1 MVLYKIFYRDFYSFI
16 MSHSEDSL
24 SYSSLESDNITES
37 NLEGNM
43 NVTNCFESYQ
53 GELLPVQTTANLL
66 MKNRTKITFCHLF
79 WRSV

>member
-1 MVLYKIFYRDFYSFI
+1 

-24 SYSSLESDNITES
+24 TYSSLESDNITES
-37 NLEGNM
+37 ILEGNM
-43 NVTNCFESYQ
+43 NVTNCFEPYQ
-53 GELLPVQTTANLL
+53 GELLPIKLPVQTIANLL

>member
-1 MVLYKIFYRDFYSFI
+1 

-43 NVTNCFESYQ
+43 NVTNCFEPYQ
-53 GELLPVQTTANLL
+53 GELLPVQTTANFL
-66 MKNRTKITFCHLF
+66 MSKRTKITFCHLF

>member
-1 MVLYKIFYRDFYSFI
+1 
-16 MSHSEDSL
+16 MSHSEDSF

-43 NVTNCFESYQ
+43 NVTNCFEPYQ
-53 GELLPVQTTANLL
+53 GELLPVKTTANLL
-66 MKNRTKITFCHLF
+66 MRNRTKITFCHLF

>member
-1 MVLYKIFYRDFYSFI
+1 
-16 MSHSEDSL
+16 MSHSEYSF

-43 NVTNCFESYQ
+43 NVTNCFEPYQ
-53 GELLPVQTTANLL
+53 GELLTDDSESSDEEQDEDYILPS
-66 MKNRTKITFCHLF
+66 RF